1 MKVPQLG
8 HEISENFREVFIRNR
23 NLRLLFLANVGFC
36 LGTEL
41 ILILSPL
48 FIRNI
53 GASVLELGLVLSIM
67 GASATVFTIPSG
79 ILADKFGRKHLI
91 MASLILAAISA
102 FSFTLVDKWT
112 LLILPMLLFGASL
125 AINLPAFFALITDNS
140 SKKNRAGIFGV
151 MALGFPVGLALG
163 SSFGGVTIDNFGWN
177 LTFYAVVIVVSL
189 SIIPLVFINEEVTNN
204 LTKVLKIDVDRGTVR
219 FLITCFF
226 AAMVVSMSIGFVEPL
241 LPLYLTEKFA
251 ASKTMVGLF
260 FTVTYLPF
268 FSMAYTGTFADK
280 FGRKKIMLLAFGSMA
295 PLFIFS
301 SMASE
306 YIHLLLIYTTLY
318 LFWSMSWP
326 SLQALLMDQTST
338 SIRGLATGIM
348 LTGFRVGLTLGPIS
362 GAYLW
367 ENFDPVTSF
376 YASAAL
382 VLIAIPLVLTLKE

>member
-376 YASAAL
+376 YASAA
-382 VLIAIPLVLTLKE
+382 